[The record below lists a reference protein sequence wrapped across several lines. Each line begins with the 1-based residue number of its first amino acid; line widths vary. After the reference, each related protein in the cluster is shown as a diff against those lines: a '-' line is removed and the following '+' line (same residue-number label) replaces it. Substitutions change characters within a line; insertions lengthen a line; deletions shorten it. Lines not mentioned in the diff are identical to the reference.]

1 MIHSKRRTV
10 FSTVVV
16 SLRNDDGVIFGISL
30 SSMLALFPTAMLKTG
45 NAAWTWNLGSACGCT
60 IHPASNE
67 RPVRLAPITVAKHF
81 VLVQSAA
88 DLSLAYHITN
98 V

>member
-16 SLRNDDGVIFGISL
+16 SLRNDDGVISGISP
-30 SSMLALFPTAMLKTG
+30 SSVLALFPTAMLKTRECSLDLEFG
-45 NAAWTWNLGSACGCT
+45 LSLSSHNTSSPERKASQACDSCQ
-60 IHPASNE
+60 A
-67 RPVRLAPITVAKHF
+67 V

-88 DLSLAYHITN
+88 NLSLAYHITN